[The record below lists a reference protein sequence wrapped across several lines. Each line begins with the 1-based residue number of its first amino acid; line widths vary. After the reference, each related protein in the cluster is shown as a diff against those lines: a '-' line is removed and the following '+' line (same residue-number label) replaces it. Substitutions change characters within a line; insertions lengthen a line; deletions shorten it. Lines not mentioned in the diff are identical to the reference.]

1 MFKCRVLDN
10 ILSGISENK
19 IQHNEVVLYFGVN
32 IWCVEVNG
40 FFAGGSIFLNIA
52 EIFEHFLNAV

>member
-19 IQHNEVVLYFGVN
+19 IQQNEVVLYFFECGN
-32 IWCVEVNG
+32 Q
-40 FFAGGSIFLNIA
+40 IF
-52 EIFEHFLNAV
+52 